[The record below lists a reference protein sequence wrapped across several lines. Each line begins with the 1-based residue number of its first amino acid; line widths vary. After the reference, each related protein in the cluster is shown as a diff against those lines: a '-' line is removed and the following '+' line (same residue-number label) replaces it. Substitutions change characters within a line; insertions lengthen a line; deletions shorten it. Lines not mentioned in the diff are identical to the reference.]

1 MMWKS
6 SQVGGMLRM
15 LSGSFLTL
23 GDPDRPSSTF
33 ELVSEDFVME
43 NSTLMVCQFLSR
55 LIFDT
60 TFGFTLTY
68 LSSWRFPIGSDEY

>member
-1 MMWKS
+1 M
-6 SQVGGMLRM
+6 VRM
-15 LSGSFLTL
+15 LSGSSLTL

-43 NSTLMVCQFLSR
+43 NSTLTVCQFLSR
-55 LIFDT
+55 LFFDT

-68 LSSWRFPIGSDEY
+68 PSSWRFPIDSDEY